1 MKLTFWTQCLLRYH
15 CWSSL
20 GSLVEAN
27 CRWCL
32 IELELSLASICGDNL
47 LIISSI
53 SYDCNELAESV
64 FVILY
69 AGIILITSVRSSKLI
84 PSKKFDIPFRFI
96 FRTYSGDVFQRSYSI
111 NNVLNSFPL
120 VFVVISNIRLWNW
133 LITFSVSIP

>member
-20 GSLVEAN
+20 GSLVEVN
-27 CRWCL
+27 FRWCL
-32 IELELSLASICGDNL
+32 IELELSLAAICGNNL
-47 LIISSI
+47 LIKSSI

-69 AGIILITSVRSSKLI
+69 AGIILITSVRSAKLT
-84 PSKKFDIPFRFI
+84 PTKKLFGIPFLFI

-133 LITFSVSIP
+133 LITFPV